1 MFSAARPTGF
11 FYLGNYI
18 GALWQLLILQAAEKG
33 IGELG
38 WNHQGCGGHA
48 RET

>member
-11 FYLGNYI
+11 FHLGNYI
-18 GALWQLLILQAAEKG
+18 GAQQLLILQAAEKG
-33 IGELG
+33 IDEVG
-38 WNHQGCGGHA
+38 WNHQGCGGHT